1 MILTL
6 QTTTF
11 GAYGGIPSYN
21 RLVCRALSETLKN
34 AHVLIAADS
43 EKDVAP
49 YRPGMQNLQ
58 LEAFDRNRFAF
69 TRGFLQLAATQTFDL
84 VLVGHVN
91 YAPLGWL
98 LKRLQPQVRLGVL
111 LYGIEAWT
119 QLPALK
125 KRSLQQADFLVAI
138 SEYTKQKACAA
149 NGLNSERIDIL
160 PNALNWTT
168 DETANGHR
176 SAASDAIQLLSVC
189 RLDRSERYKG
199 VDTVIEALP
208 EVLKRVPD
216 LNYTVVG
223 GGSDLARHQAL
234 AAQLGVSSRVH
245 FAGPVTD
252 ETLHKYYRDCDVF
265 VMPSAG
271 EGFGFVFLE
280 AMKYSKPVIA
290 ANSGGAPEVVRD
302 EVTGV
307 LVPPG
312 DKFQLAEAIVRLALD
327 PTKRS
332 VLGRNGNESLQ
343 ENFTFVQFKKGLT
356 NILSRELPHKAG
368 EIAYLAPINA
378 DSRS

>member
-1 MILTL
+1 LILSL

-21 RLVCRALSETLKN
+21 RLVCRAFNETLKN
-34 AHVLIAADS
+34 AHVLIAADK
-43 EKDVAP
+43 ETDVVP
-49 YRPGMQNLQ
+49 YRSELPNLEI
-58 LEAFDRNRFAF
+58 EAFDRNRFAF
-69 TRGFLQLAATQTFDL
+69 TRRFLQLAATQTFDL

-98 LKRLQPQVRLGVL
+98 LKRLQPQVRFGVL

-119 QLPALK
+119 RLPALK
-125 KRSLQQADFLVAI
+125 KRSLQQADFLIAI
-138 SEYTKQKACAA
+138 SDYTKQKACAA
-149 NGLNSERIDIL
+149 NGLDTSRINIL
-160 PNALNWTT
+160 PNALDWKPDKTG
-168 DETANGHR
+168 NGHR
-176 SAASDAIQLLSVC
+176 STASDGIQLLSVC

-208 EVLKRVPD
+208 EVLKRVPE
-216 LNYTVVG
+216 LSYNVVG
-223 GGSDLARHQAL
+223 GGSDLDRHQAL
-234 AAQLGVSSRVH
+234 AAQAGVSSRVH
-245 FAGPVTD
+245 FAGSVTD
-252 ETLHKYYRDCDVF
+252 ETLRNYYRDCDVF

-290 ANSGGAPEVVRD
+290 ASSGGAPEVVRD

-312 DKFQLAEAIVRLALD
+312 DKSQLAEAIVRLALD
-327 PTKRS
+327 PTKRAL
-332 VLGRNGNESLQ
+332 LGRNGNESLQ
-343 ENFTFVQFKKGLT
+343 ENFTFAQFKKGLT
-356 NILSRELPHKAG
+356 NILSRELPHKAA
-368 EIAYLAPINA
+368 ESAYLAPINA

>member
-1 MILTL
+1 LILTL

-11 GAYGGIPSYN
+11 GAYGGIPTYN
-21 RLVCRALSETLKN
+21 RLVCRVLNETFKN

-43 EKDVAP
+43 DKDLAP
-49 YRPGMQNLQ
+49 RYTELPNLKI
-58 LEAFDRNRFAF
+58 EAFDCNRFTF
-69 TRGFLQLAATQTFDL
+69 IRRFLQLAATQTFDL

-98 LKRLQPQVRLGVL
+98 LKRLQPQVRFGVL

-125 KRSLQQADFLVAI
+125 KRALQRADFLI
-138 SEYTKQKACAA
+138 SISDYTKLKACEA
-149 NGLNSERIDIL
+149 NGLNAERIDIL
-160 PNALNWTT
+160 PNALDWKT

-176 SAASDAIQLLSVC
+176 AAASDAIQLLSVC

-234 AAQLGVSSRVH
+234 AEQLGVSSRVH
-245 FAGPVTD
+245 FAGRVTD
-252 ETLHKYYRDCDVF
+252 ETLREYYRDCDVF

-290 ANSGGAPEVVRD
+290 ANSGGAPEVVQD
-302 EVTGV
+302 DVTGL
-307 LVPPG
+307 LVSAG
-312 DKFQLAEAIVRLALD
+312 DKSQLAEAIVSLALD
-327 PTKRS
+327 SKRRE
-332 VLGRNGNESLQ
+332 VLGRNGNKSLQ
-343 ENFTFVQFKKGLT
+343 ENFTFAQFKQGLT
-356 NILSRELPHKAG
+356 NILYRELPHKAT
-368 EIAYLAPINA
+368 ETAYLAPINA